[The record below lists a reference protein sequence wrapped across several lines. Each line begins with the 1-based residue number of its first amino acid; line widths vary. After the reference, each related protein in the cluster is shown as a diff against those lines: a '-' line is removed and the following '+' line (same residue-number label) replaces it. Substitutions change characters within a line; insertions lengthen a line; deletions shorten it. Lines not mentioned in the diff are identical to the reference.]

1 MFDLGLDELLF
12 NSAGS
17 GQSTATTTKRAQPFD
32 SNNNNEPNKVNPSI
46 ASDTKSNLNSAPD
59 SKQNCETNN
68 TTTTARQPSI
78 FYNSNANHQ

>member
-17 GQSTATTTKRAQPFD
+17 GQSTATTTKSSTFD

-78 FYNSNANHQ
+78 FYNPNANHQ